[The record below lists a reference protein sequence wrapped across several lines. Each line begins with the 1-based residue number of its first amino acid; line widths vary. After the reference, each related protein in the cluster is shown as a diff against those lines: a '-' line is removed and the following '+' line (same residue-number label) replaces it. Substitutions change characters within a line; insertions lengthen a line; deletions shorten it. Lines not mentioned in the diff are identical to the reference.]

1 MKSRLQKLI
10 LTDVR
15 EKAKSEGFYD
25 GRFRSRVVP
34 DKKKK
39 ASAEACRG
47 AKGKNCLAIEN

>member
-10 LTDVR
+10 LTDIR